1 LSPNYFTSLIKDE
14 MLFVRTIKMD
24 TVSMYVLGVFYNKSD
39 AQKYLIYLKENGL
52 NQAYIVNQY
61 ELEKES
67 KSNNDD
73 NTKLSVSET
82 NIPVYTV
89 QVKATKNPLN
99 ISSVFT
105 GIEGIREIKADD
117 GFYKYFYG
125 EFKTLSKAKEALLFI
140 KKSGYEDAFIRQI
153 KV

>member
-1 LSPNYFTSLIKDE
+1 
-14 MLFVRTIKMD
+14 
-24 TVSMYVLGVFYNKSD
+24 
-39 AQKYLIYLKENGL
+39 L

-61 ELEKES
+61 ELDKES
-67 KSNNDD
+67 NSIKDNNT
-73 NTKLSVSET
+73 NLSVKET
-82 NIPVYTV
+82 NIQGYTV

-99 ISSVFT
+99 IRSVFV
-105 GIEGIREIKADD
+105 GLEGIIEMKAND

-125 EFKTLSKAKEALLFI
+125 EYKTLSKAKDALLFI